1 MKVLYSRTH
10 FWFGLKAG
18 GSVGHTLGVISGLA
32 NNGEVKIVGNESPY
46 GIENIACK
54 VLKPF
59 GRGWVA
65 EVLYNF
71 YFAPFLAAQI
81 KSYRPDF
88 VYHRYNGY
96 SFATAAVCRWLDVP
110 LVLEFNSSTRWIVK
124 YWQSQNNTIIHR
136 FMRMLKKILLSWSEP
151 FNLRSAN
158 LITVVSD
165 PLKRS
170 LISMGLPAERI
181 LVNPN
186 AVDADK
192 FKSASSQEG
201 SGLRA
206 TLGITPGQIVVGFSS
221 TFGEWHGISELT
233 DAIQEIN
240 RDRFWRHKL
249 FFLLLGN
256 GKLRPLAQEKLAD
269 FTNVSFAG
277 TVEYGRIQNYLSICD
292 ILLSPHGQPA
302 DGAEFFGSPTKVFE
316 YMAMGK
322 GIVASDLGQIG
333 KILEDG
339 KTAVLVKPGD
349 PMDLKRGIMDLVQ
362 NPQKAARL
370 GHTARE
376 VAVSNFTWDH
386 HADRLLRAITR
397 LKIRM
402 GRNQES
408 RA

>member
-18 GSVGHTLGVISGLA
+18 GSVGHTIGVISGLA
-32 NNGEVKIVGNESPY
+32 NNGEVKIVGNEPPY
-46 GIENIACK
+46 GIENIAGK
-54 VLKPF
+54 VVKPF
-59 GRGWVA
+59 GRGWAA

-81 KSYRPDF
+81 KSYQPDF
-88 VYHRYNGY
+88 VYHRFNGY
-96 SFATAAVCRWLDVP
+96 SFATSAVCRLLNVP
-110 LVLEFNSSTRWIVK
+110 LVLEFNSSTLWIVK
-124 YWQSQNNTIIHR
+124 YWQSQNNTITHR
-136 FMRMLKKILLSWSEP
+136 TSRILKKALLSWSEP

-165 PLKRS
+165 PLKRN

-186 AVDADK
+186 AVDTDK
-192 FKSASSQEG
+192 FKTASSQVC
-201 SGLRA
+201 SGLKA
-206 TLGITPGQIVVGFSS
+206 ALGIAPGQIVVGFSS
-221 TFGEWHGISELT
+221 TFGEWHGIPELT

-240 RDRFWRHKL
+240 RDRLWRNKL

-256 GKLRPLAQEKLAD
+256 GKLRPMAQEKLAG
-269 FTNVSFAG
+269 FANVSFAG
-277 TVEYGRIQNYLSICD
+277 TVEYRRIQDYLSVCD

-302 DGAEFFGSPTKVFE
+302 DGAEFFGSPTKLFE

-349 PMDLKRGIMDLVQ
+349 PMDLKRGIMDLAK

-376 VAVSNFTWDH
+376 VAVSNHTWSR
-386 HADRLLRAITR
+386 HADRLLRTING
-397 LKIRM
+397 LKIRD

-408 RA
+408 RP